1 MFSRYELRVIMF
13 APTASPVV
21 QRQSTWHIGP
31 TTWVRTSRSFAQ
43 REREGS
49 SCDSS
54 HSRSVGSSASTQ
66 RASSTAS
73 PVDLQMKQLARV
85 IRSASTYVR
94 KPPDS
99 VTARAPRYSEAER
112 PPSVCASGT
121 YTVSD
126 SRPRSSTT
134 PSGSRSA

>member
-1 MFSRYELRVIMF
+1 MFNRYELRVIMF

-31 TTWVRTSRSFAQ
+31 TTCVRISRSFAQ

-49 SCDSS
+49 STDSS
-54 HSRSVGSSASTQ
+54 HSRSAGSSASTH

-85 IRSASTYVR
+85 IRSAITYVR
-94 KPPDS
+94 NPPDS
-99 VTARAPRYSEAER
+99 VTAQIGRA
-112 PPSVCASGT
+112 V
-121 YTVSD
+121 V
-126 SRPRSSTT
+126 
-134 PSGSRSA
+134 

>member
-31 TTWVRTSRSFAQ
+31 TTCVRTPRSLAQ
-43 REREGS
+43 LEREGS
-49 SCDSS
+49 SRDSS
-54 HSRSVGSSASTQ
+54 HARRVGSSASTQ
-66 RASSTAS
+66 RASLTAS
-73 PVDLQMKQLARV
+73 PAVLQMKQLARV
-85 IRSASTYVR
+85 IRSAITYVR

-99 VTARAPRYSEAER
+99 VTACAPRYSDAES

-121 YTVSD
+121 
-126 SRPRSSTT
+126 
-134 PSGSRSA
+134 